1 MSSPLAATVDPRVHA
16 LRTLAQFLTRYGP
29 VRSTEEP
36 QRVPGSDA
44 ADACSVELPEA
55 CDSAPSPF
63 DPLVR
68 RPGGDEDEHPLALT
82 A

>member
-1 MSSPLAATVDPRVHA
+1 MSSPRAQAVDPREHA

-29 VRSTEEP
+29 VRSAQAAP
-36 QRVPGSDA
+36 SSPCPDA
-44 ADACSVELPEA
+44 DGADDSEQPAACG
-55 CDSAPSPF
+55 SAPSPF

-68 RPGGDEDEHPLALT
+68 RPGGDDDELPRALS

>member
-1 MSSPLAATVDPRVHA
+1 MSSSLAATVDPRVHA
-16 LRTLAQFLTRYGP
+16 LRTLAQFLTRHGP
-29 VRSTEEP
+29 VRPTEDP

-44 ADACSVELPEA
+44 DEAGSVELPEA

-68 RPGGDEDEHPLALT
+68 RPGGDEDELPCALS